1 MLSQTVQKLNGID
14 TNAIKQIADEVSRD
28 PKQGIVK
35 FQVATNW
42 IDGPK
47 SVTQIDS
54 YELAGQKISKNFVVQ
69 IDEPTELLGSNTAPN
84 PQEMLMAAFNACILV
99 GYVALSSIQ
108 GIELEK
114 LRIETE
120 GELDLRGFLGIDPTV
135 KPGYNEIRYT
145 VHIKGNATP
154 EQFQEIH
161 KTVMATSPNFWNM
174 ANAIELKPELQIR

>member
-1 MLSQTVQKLNGID
+1 MLTQTIQKPNGID
-14 TNAIKQIADEVSRD
+14 TNALKQIADEVSRD
-28 PKQGIVK
+28 PKKGIVK
-35 FQVATNW
+35 FQVSTNW

-47 SVTQIDS
+47 STTQIDS

-99 GYVALSSIQ
+99 GYVALSSLQ

-120 GELDLRGFLGIDPTV
+120 GELDLRGFLGLDPTV
-135 KPGYNEIRYT
+135 KPGYNEIRYS

-161 KTVMATSPNFWNM
+161 KAVMATSPNFWNM
-174 ANAIELKPELQIR
+174 ANAIKLRPELHVG